1 MFVKTKYITGDFIL
15 LKCLFFLVSLV
26 IILLMPL
33 PGFAQFNVFSWNNFE
48 DGVFP
53 ENLKRE
59 HSANVDNVNIFDFS
73 SPQAP
78 AALLEGV
85 AKSECGRYGLRFL
98 VSREG
103 VYIKVASNVTLD
115 RKNLGTMGKALYQ
128 ADIYLSEN
136 SADLPYSA
144 AVMAE
149 MPNPDPKKA
158 SYSFYRFGIQKGDS
172 VFFSY
177 TNNTPQPLI
186 YKLVK
191 IDQLQLKRP
200 GWHRFQIIFDGQEN
214 IICAVD
220 GKATSFSP
228 IQEPTLDMLRAG
240 FMVSSST
247 TGSGTCYV
255 DNLSIQWTN
264 ENIELPDSP
273 WAPPPGGEDAGQTS
287 LPAPQDS
294 SAPPLGSIVAP
305 LSSTPSVSDLKWTS
319 SPEDAWQMSA
329 SQNRPF
335 LILFYA
341 PRVNA
346 YKSLEQFLG
355 ASQPARAFLNQF
367 FLLRLDIN
375 QLRGGTIAQ
384 QFQVNKVPCFVLV
397 GKDGKER
404 AKEYFRSEADW
415 NALSQNLK
423 KALSQ

>member
-1 MFVKTKYITGDFIL
+1 MDVKSKSIIGNIILVKRLISRAFLLFIL
-15 LKCLFFLVSLV
+15 FVPIPV
-26 IILLMPL
+26 M
-33 PGFAQFNVFSWNNFE
+33 AQFTVFSWNNFE
-48 DGVFP
+48 DKVLP
-53 ENLKRE
+53 ENLRRE
-59 HSANVDNVNIFDFS
+59 HTANVDNVNIFDFS

-78 AALLEGV
+78 AAILEGV
-85 AKSECGRYGLRFL
+85 AQTECGRYGLRFL
-98 VSREG
+98 VTTAGE
-103 VYIKVASNVTLD
+103 YIKVVSNVTLD
-115 RKNLGTMGKALYQ
+115 RRNLGTKGKALYQ
-128 ADIYLSEN
+128 ADIFLSEN
-136 SADLPYSA
+136 NADLPYSA

-158 SYSFYRFGIQKGDS
+158 SYSFYRFGVQKSES

-177 TNNTPQPLI
+177 TNNTQQPLI

-214 IICAVD
+214 IICAID

-228 IQEPTLDMLRAG
+228 IQEPTLNMLRAG

-247 TGSGTCYV
+247 TESGVCYV

-264 ENIELPDSP
+264 ESLELPDSP
-273 WAPPPGGEDAGQTS
+273 WTSSPGAKDSGQIS
-287 LPAPQDS
+287 LPTPQDS
-294 SAPPLGSIVAP
+294 SANPLGSIATP

-329 SQNRPF
+329 SQNRP
-335 LILFYA
+335 LIILFYA

-346 YKSLEQFLG
+346 YKNLEQFFG

-367 FLLRLDIN
+367 VLLRLDVN

-415 NALSQNLK
+415 NAFSQNLQ